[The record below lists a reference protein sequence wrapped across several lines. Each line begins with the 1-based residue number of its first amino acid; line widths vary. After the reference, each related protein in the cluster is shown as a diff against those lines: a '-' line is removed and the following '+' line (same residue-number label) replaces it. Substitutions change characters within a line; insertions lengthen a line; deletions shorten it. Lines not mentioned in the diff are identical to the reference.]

1 MKKVIITVALILGV
15 GLMHLN
21 AQEAKEV
28 KKTNFGIKVEANM
41 SNFIMDDMTGW
52 KSNFGAGASLGG
64 FVRVDIVKFFAIQTD
79 LLFHFKSSDFKI
91 DGVKNNFHFWGAEVP
106 VYANFQFVTKKKHR
120 GYIGIGPY
128 MQVGFSAKN
137 RTLNENYYKNFLK
150 KNDSFMQIGDV
161 GGAVMIGYEFGF
173 GLQINASYKYGF
185 INQLNIPQGNEFTHN
200 HDCCSHHSHKPQ
212 ENEFMR
218 NQSISFGLGFR
229 F

>member
-21 AQEAKEV
+21 AQEESEV

-41 SNFIMDDMTGW
+41 SNFIIDDMTGW
-52 KSNFGAGASLGG
+52 KSNFGAGASMGG
-64 FVRVDIVKFFAIQTD
+64 FVRFDIVKFFAIQTEM
-79 LLFHFKSSDFKI
+79 LFHFKSSDFKI
-91 DGVKNNFHFWGAEVP
+91 DGIKNDFNFWGVEVP
-106 VYANFQFVTKKKHR
+106 VYANFQFVTKKNHR

-128 MQVGFSAKN
+128 MQAGFSSKN
-137 RTLNENYYKNFLK
+137 RTLNENYYKNFIK
-150 KNDSFMQIGDV
+150 KGDSFMQIGDV
-161 GGAVMIGYEFGF
+161 GCGVLLGYEFGF

-185 INQLNIPQGNEFTHN
+185 LNQLNV
-200 HDCCSHHSHKPQ
+200 PQ
-212 ENEFMR
+212 EDEFMR